1 MILQHQLTMNIHI
14 NHIKYTE
21 LIIMMIM
28 MMFMS
33 MLYTNNHP
41 AFLFFLLIL
50 AFGTHIPEGI

>member
-1 MILQHQLTMNIHI
+1 MILQYQLTMNIHI
-14 NHIKYTE
+14 NHTEYTE
-21 LIIMMIM
+21 LIIIMTMMT
-28 MMFMS
+28 FMS

>member
-1 MILQHQLTMNIHI
+1 MNIHI
-14 NHIKYTE
+14 NHTEYTE
-21 LIIMMIM
+21 LIIIMTMMT
-28 MMFMS
+28 FMS